1 VVNNIGIGEL
11 PGQSPLK
18 ITPNPVSDGNFSLT
32 VNVPSAQSAVMQIV
46 DIAGKSVYSA
56 PASLKSG
63 DNTIGY
69 TITDVNPGVYF
80 LKLSTSTM
88 TWTKKIVFE

>member
-1 VVNNIGIGEL
+1 
-11 PGQSPLK
+11 
-18 ITPNPVSDGNFSLT
+18 
-32 VNVPSAQSAVMQIV
+32 MQIV
-46 DIAGKSVYSA
+46 DIAGKSVYST